1 MNLAMLQFDR
11 KQLAS
16 IGQTHLQQSLHDFL
30 RRHLPQASQM
40 PSAQLRGALDNV
52 IADCRARGLNSQRA
66 IAAYALAAC
75 TLGSATVNN
84 DPALQRI
91 VAMRQLPQAHKA
103 LLIQTWLARM
113 GAELGKHGRS

>member
-1 MNLAMLQFDR
+1 MLQFNR
-11 KQLAS
+11 KQLAG
-16 IGQTHLQQSLHDFL
+16 IGQTHLQQSLQDFL

-40 PSAQLRGALDNV
+40 PPAQLRSALDKL

-75 TLGSATVNN
+75 TLGSATVNS
-84 DPALQRI
+84 DPTLQRI

-113 GAELGKHGRS
+113 GAELGKRERS